1 MEVQELLLWSRS
13 RTKRYYPTPH
23 PPTPKYQ
30 DAKISTRTWPLT
42 GVDAQNMSLG
52 LGHEH
57 TCIVVST
64 AHGETKPGRKTW
76 FYFDLTAVI
85 APQLFAG
92 LITCVALPSGVDG
105 LPWVFL
111 DGSVPRSGTGT
122 QNTWSFCMSGL
133 ACEMRNLLYQV
144 SMAGHSKTSSKLV
157 QDLLATKMD
166 PDVMQQ
172 SRPTADSRCNS

>member
-1 MEVQELLLWSRS
+1 M
-13 RTKRYYPTPH
+13 
-23 PPTPKYQ
+23 
-30 DAKISTRTWPLT
+30 
-42 GVDAQNMSLG
+42 N
-52 LGHEH
+52 
-57 TCIVVST
+57 IVVST

-122 QNTWSFCMSGL
+122 QHTLGAF
-133 ACEMRNLLYQV
+133 ACQV
-144 SMAGHSKTSSKLV
+144 WLVKCGIYCIKCQWLGTAG
-157 QDLLATKMD
+157 QA
-166 PDVMQQ
+166 
-172 SRPTADSRCNS
+172 AN